1 MIFPEIEISQP
12 DSFEDC
18 RGELYTLFKQE
29 DSNLTFNH
37 DKVSISRKHVLR
49 GLHGDFKSWKHISC
63 LAGEVYLV
71 VVDNRPESPNYLK
84 WDSII
89 LSSKNKKSILIPPMF
104 ANGHLVLSDEAT
116 FFYKWSYPGE
126 YPDVK
131 DQFSLKWNDP
141 KIKIYWPNQDPILSS
156 RDA

>member
-1 MIFPEIEISQP
+1 
-12 DSFEDC
+12 
-18 RGELYTLFKQE
+18 
-29 DSNLTFNH
+29 
-37 DKVSISRKHVLR
+37 
-49 GLHGDFKSWKHISC
+49 
-63 LAGEVYLV
+63 
-71 VVDNRPESPNYLK
+71 
-84 WDSII
+84 
-89 LSSKNKKSILIPPMF
+89 MF

-141 KIKIYWPNQDPILSS
+141 KIKIYWPTQNPILSS